1 MSWGQLSSD
10 RKAEQRRGPW
20 GRGNLPSQASGVQG
34 LAVRREHRAIRRG
47 GCGWKWT
54 KKEEEA
60 ADEEGQVREGQ

>member
-1 MSWGQLSSD
+1 MGAAELRSDKGVEERALGQRKPPKSSLGG
-10 RKAEQRRGPW
+10 AGA
-20 GRGNLPSQASGVQG
+20 GC
-34 LAVRREHRAIRRG
+34 VRREHRAVRRG